1 MDAMAFLRRTLEQ
14 LKTQLAGLSVSN
26 KLLIG
31 LCLLIMVAVA
41 FFTVANSSKPAMVVL
56 IDQPMTPQ
64 EINKVEMQ
72 LTGKHTYKVDGDK
85 ILVPA
90 EDAYAIRGE
99 LFAAQALPSDTTMAF
114 EELVKANNL
123 FTTEHNAARQWNVA
137 TQETLSRMLK
147 YFPYIESGTVIVVP
161 GERAGIG
168 QSMAPSTAS
177 VTVKVRN
184 NEALS
189 SRQVDAIVSMVAG
202 SVSGLKRQNVNV
214 VDGQRSYHVQDD
226 GVAMPTELLELKK
239 AIEDTLTQKLYTMFS
254 EVPNVKIAV
263 NAVPDMR
270 SRTQDSQTY
279 DPKGVVHA
287 DISETRH
294 TTNTSD
300 GTAQKS
306 EPGVRPNVGLVAD
319 SSNGNHSSSSTSNDT
334 STSSEARFS
343 KVDEHTQF
351 TPGADLKEL
360 TASIS
365 LPRSYFVSLYRRMTK
380 DPKADPEDDK
390 LKPVIDEQLKAFALR
405 AKNAIGAQSDDQ
417 IRVDWFDDTL
427 APPPPDVVVAGT
439 GLSAGTVG
447 GLVSQYARQGIL
459 AVLALGALGMMLMM
473 VKRAVP
479 AAAGEDLDP
488 SVLFGGAGTGGKKRG
503 ASAGQFDTDDDVFGE
518 ANSGE
523 AVLTG
528 IELDDD
534 TLASRKM
541 VDEVSTMI
549 KENPENAAAL
559 VKRWIAKGK

>member
-1 MDAMAFLRRTLEQ
+1 MAFLRRTLEQ

-41 FFTVANSSKPAMVVL
+41 FFTVANSSKPTMVVL

-72 LTGKHTYKVDGDK
+72 LAGKHTYKIDGDK

-123 FTTEHNAARQWNVA
+123 FTTDRNASRQWNVA

-161 GERAGIG
+161 GEHAGIG
-168 QSMAPSTAS
+168 QAMAPSTAS

-184 NEALS
+184 NETLS

-202 SVSGLKRQNVNV
+202 SVSGLKRQNISV

-270 SRTQDSQTY
+270 SRTQESETF
-279 DPKGVVHA
+279 DPKGVVKA
-287 DISETRH
+287 DISETRR
-294 TTNTSD
+294 TTNTTD
-300 GTAQKS
+300 GSAQKS

-319 SSNGNHSSSSTSNDT
+319 SSNGGRSSSSTSNDT
-334 STSSEARFS
+334 TTSTEARFS

-360 TASIS
+360 SASIS

-390 LKPVIDEQLKAFALR
+390 LKPVIDEQLKSFALR
-405 AKNAIGAQSDDQ
+405 AKSAIGAQSDDQ

-427 APPPPDVVVAGT
+427 APPQPDVVVASA
-439 GLSAGTVG
+439 GLSAGSVG

-479 AAAGEDLDP
+479 SAVGDELDP
-488 SVLFGGAGTGGKKRG
+488 SVLFGGAGAKKRG
-503 ASAGQFDTDDDVFGE
+503 ASAGQFDTGDDVFGE

-541 VDEVSTMI
+541 VDEVSNMI